1 MELYNTTDKKK
12 YEVNI
17 PSGTGEYYS
26 TCPACSHNR
35 KPINQK
41 KRCFSWN
48 RTKEVGYCYHCGSS
62 FVEFKEREQLNT
74 STPKPLNNSTSQQIN
89 YINPKYLTLSIG
101 LASNF
106 GTFLKSIFDEEELK
120 QILEDYQ
127 LGMTKD
133 NSVIYWY
140 IDKEN
145 RIRSGKIMQYD
156 PLNSKRV
163 KSEKLKVK
171 SGVSWVHS
179 QLKKQGMI
187 SEDWKFTRCLFGE
200 HLLTKYPDRNVFLV
214 EGEKTAI
221 ICSIYFSDSIW
232 LATGGSEMLS
242 ENVCHSLRGRKVL
255 VIADSDKIVEWEG
268 KIKDIN
274 QNLNLNLKPYDK
286 FSNMLTNEQKE
297 KGWDLADYFLSE
309 E

>member
-1 MELYNTTDKKK
+1 MELYNLTDKKK

-48 RTKEVGYCYHCGSS
+48 RTKSIGHCYHCGNS

-74 STPKPLNNSTSQQIN
+74 STPKPLNPSTPKPIN
-89 YINPKYLTLSIG
+89 YINPKYLKLSLG

-145 RIRSGKIMQYD
+145 RIRSGKIMQYN
-156 PLNSKRV
+156 PKTGKRV

-200 HLLTKYPDRNVFLV
+200 HLLTKYPNRNVFLV

-255 VIADSDKIVEWEG
+255 VIADSDKMIEWEE
-268 KIKDIN
+268 KIKYIN
-274 QNLNLNLKPYDK
+274 HNLNLNLKPYEK
-286 FSNMLTNEQKE
+286 FNILLSKEQKE
-297 KGWDLADYFLSE
+297 KGWDLADYFLNG
-309 E
+309 

>member
-74 STPKPLNNSTSQQIN
+74 LTPKPLNNSTSQQIN

-133 NSVIYWY
+133 RSVIYWY

-156 PLNSKRV
+156 PLNGKRV

-179 QLKKQGMI
+179 ILKKQGDI
-187 SEDWKFTRCLFGE
+187 NVDWKFTRCLFGE

-274 QNLNLNLKPYDK
+274 QNLNLNLKPYEK
-286 FSNMLTNEQKE
+286 FNMLLSKEQKE
-297 KGWDLADYFLSE
+297 KGWDLADYFLNG
-309 E
+309 

>member
-74 STPKPLNNSTSQQIN
+74 STSKHLNNSIPKPLSTIDQ
-89 YINPKYLTLSIG
+89 KYLTLSIG

-106 GTFLKSIFDEEELK
+106 GTFLKSIFDDEELM

-156 PLNSKRV
+156 PLNGKRV

-179 QLKKQGMI
+179 ILKKQGDI
-187 SEDWKFTRCLFGE
+187 NVDWKFTRCLFGE

-286 FSNMLTNEQKE
+286 FNNMLTNEQKE

>member
-1 MELYNTTDKKK
+1 MEVVLWSLKK
-12 YEVNI
+12 EN
-17 PSGTGEYYS
+17 
-26 TCPACSHNR
+26 N
-35 KPINQK
+35 
-41 KRCFSWN
+41 
-48 RTKEVGYCYHCGSS
+48 
-62 FVEFKEREQLNT
+62 

-156 PLNSKRV
+156 PLNGKRV

-179 QLKKQGMI
+179 ILKKQGDI
-187 SEDWKFTRCLFGE
+187 NVDWKFTRCLFGE

-286 FSNMLTNEQKE
+286 FNNMLTNEQKE

>member
-1 MELYNTTDKKK
+1 MELYNIEDKNK
-12 YEVNI
+12 YEVFI
-17 PSGTGEYYS
+17 PSGIGEFY
-26 TCPACSHNR
+26 TQCPACSHKR

-48 RTKEVGYCYHCGSS
+48 RTKEVGHCYHCGSS
-62 FVEFKEREQLNT
+62 FVEFKESEKLNT
-74 STPKPLNNSTSQQIN
+74 STPKPLNPSTPKPIN
-89 YINPKYLTLSIG
+89 YINPKYLKLSLG

-145 RIRSGKIMQYD
+145 RIRSGKIMQYN
-156 PLNSKRV
+156 PKTGKR
-163 KSEKLKVK
+163 VK

-200 HLLTKYPDRNVFLV
+200 HLLTKYPNRNVFLV

-221 ICSIYFSDSIW
+221 ICSIYFPDSIW

-274 QNLNLNLKPYDK
+274 QNLNLNLKPYEK
-286 FSNMLTNEQKE
+286 FNMLLSKEQKE
-297 KGWDLADYFLSE
+297 KGWDLADYFLRVN
-309 E
+309 

>member
-74 STPKPLNNSTSQQIN
+74 LTPKPLNNSTSQQIN

-156 PLNSKRV
+156 PLNGKRV

-179 QLKKQGMI
+179 ILKKQGDI
-187 SEDWKFTRCLFGE
+187 NVDWKFTRCLFGE

-286 FSNMLTNEQKE
+286 FNNMLTNEQKE